1 MADKIVID
9 ISVEGDAEA
18 RLRKIGDAAE
28 KATEGVKKGFSDS
41 GRIFDNFVANLAS
54 SAVTSAF
61 NTLSSAISS
70 VAGFLKESAHEAAE
84 AEQNYNNLKIAL
96 RTAGVVSET
105 AAHQFDEFAKSIQ
118 LTTKY
123 SDDAVLNAGA
133 LIQQLGKLSEEGLE
147 EATKAAVDLS
157 AALGI
162 DLETAARMV
171 GKAANGEVATFT
183 RWGISIKEGK
193 DIAETFAN
201 TLDTLNSKFGGTAA
215 AQVKTFAGAQELLN
229 NQYSELKESIGN
241 VIIQNPALIKL
252 TEGLATAFV
261 NLTNWVTQNKQAL
274 TNLISGALI
283 FVVDGIALTIQSVQ
297 ILTLGFLKLTEV
309 YLTTQRAIGSIAQY
323 VPGVIGQTAKLT
335 NAVADAMLPKIRAAM
350 EGIAG
355 PVENLR
361 QGLVN
366 VSNSMAEASRAQESA
381 AVRAT
386 QASIQSVDAVISKQG
401 ELTEAQARKAEEDR
415 QKKSQEIMDEI
426 AMEQQKNQMLAAED
440 QYANAEEIARRQETI
455 AKLME
460 SEELSSKQK
469 QDLKKKEVDF
479 ARQLDEKRKAD
490 QLATLNYISS
500 LQQAKSKEL
509 QVIGKAAAMTTAT
522 IDGIVA
528 VQKALSAFPPPFNFI
543 AAGLVGTATAAN
555 VARIAGVEL
564 ATGITEVP
572 AGYPNDTFPAKLTS
586 GERVVD
592 AGTNQDLKAYL
603 AQGGGGSR
611 DILEAILT
619 RISNLETNVTVN
631 VGNKT
636 IVDEV
641 REGIRA
647 GRVIDV

>member
-9 ISVEGDAEA
+9 INVDGDAEV
-18 RLRKIGDAAE
+18 RLKRIGDAAE
-28 KATEGVKKGFSDS
+28 KATDGVKKGFSDS

-54 SAVTSAF
+54 SAVMSAF
-61 NTLSSAISS
+61 SALNSAISGTVS
-70 VAGFLKESAHEAAE
+70 FIKDSANEAAE
-84 AEQNYNNLKIAL
+84 AEENFNNLRIAL
-96 RTAGVVSET
+96 RSAGVVSD
-105 AAHQFDEFAKSIQ
+105 AAAEQFASFAGSIQ
-118 LTTKY
+118 ETTKF
-123 SDDAVLNAGA
+123 SDDAVLSAA
-133 LIQQLGKLSEEGLE
+133 TLIQQMGKLSEEGLE

-162 DLETAARMV
+162 DLQTAATLV
-171 GKAANGEVATFT
+171 GKAANGEVGSFKKYGVA
-183 RWGISIKEGK
+183 IKEGK

-201 TLDTLNSKFGGTAA
+201 TLDALNSKFGGTAA
-215 AQVKTFAGAQELLN
+215 AQVKTFAGAQAQLANQFGEL
-229 NQYSELKESIGN
+229 QEAVGN
-241 VIIQNPALIKL
+241 IIIQNPALIKL
-252 TEGLATAFV
+252 TQGLTVAFV
-261 NLTNWVTQNKQAL
+261 GLTDWVTQNKQAL

-283 FVVDGIALTIQSVQ
+283 FVVDALALTIQSVQ

-323 VPGVIGQTAKLT
+323 VPGAIGATAKLT

-366 VSNSMAEASRAQESA
+366 VSNSMAEASKAQESA

-386 QASIQSVDAVISKQG
+386 QASIQSVDAIISKQG

-440 QYANAEEIARRQETI
+440 QYANAEEISRRQETI

-555 VARIAGVEL
+555 LARIAGVEL

-611 DILEAILT
+611 DILEAILA

-631 VGNKT
+631 VGNKA